1 MPATDDKDDAG
12 ELYIVPAARAE
23 ACLSKE
29 TLLAVEQKAQDRARR
44 LGKRARKAI
53 ERELDSAI
61 YYQMK
66 KLEHKAHFL
75 REFWSSFDL
84 DKRDMELTREELLAE
99 RVALSVIRSGE
110 TKGTQAEKV
119 LVGNDLTSMA
129 SVIRQLV

>member
-1 MPATDDKDDAG
+1 MP
-12 ELYIVPAARAE
+12 PARAE

-66 KLEHKAHFL
+66 KLEHKARFL

-119 LVGNDLTSMA
+119 LVGNDLTA
-129 SVIRQLV
+129 VTSVIRQLV